1 MATPTERRPAGA
13 IAPTARGPSC
23 VALAAAVAAHF
34 AAGGSPPAT
43 PPLPLPSHAERHVK
57 RWNRPL
63 PRALPRGVVTP
74 TDGGKRQKVG
84 AQMREA
90 ATPMVGAA
98 AESSDPPCAQAPPQN
113 VDGTCGGCQQG
124 RSPPFPAHGDLSVF
138 FFALCGCHDGGVGSD
153 GNGDSDGDDSS
164 LRPPPP
170 GTPPRLVQTHRA
182 AATAVTA
189 VPWRGKQHHPCP
201 LRRRYQARGPGS
213 LAWQWRLPRR
223 SVQWRAGEL
232 PEVRRDRRG
241 TLRSRFPHSQ
251 AVPG

>member
-98 AESSDPPCAQAPPQN
+98 AESSDPPCVQAPPQN

-124 RSPPFPAHGDLSVF
+124 RSPPFPPHGDLSVF
-138 FFALCGCHDGGVGSD
+138 FFALCGCHGGGVGSD

-164 LRPPPP
+164 LRPPPQEP
-170 GTPPRLVQTHRA
+170 HRGWYKHTGRL
-182 AATAVTA
+182 
-189 VPWRGKQHHPCP
+189 
-201 LRRRYQARGPGS
+201 LRR
-213 LAWQWRLPRR
+213 
-223 SVQWRAGEL
+223 
-232 PEVRRDRRG
+232 
-241 TLRSRFPHSQ
+241 
-251 AVPG
+251 